1 MRCECR
7 GRVALG
13 AVLDTCE
20 REAKK
25 RNHPGILRF
34 CNLAPARPSGVSGGV
49 QTMTQISI
57 SSASLPP
64 SRSVSPIRSSAPRAG
79 CDATA
84 RSRQPVQDGTNDR
97 RKLAVVTRGAGGL
110 CAGLAPARPA
120 CHRQGPLH
128 SRPLAGSSTTKH
140 RPTTL
145 AKMAERDVL
154 FGCDRMAAAVSSKT
168 CDASAMLIVS
178 EAALKR
184 QSKAIKDPGKRAF
197 LADELPDCRAARFDL
212 QWLR

>member
-1 MRCECR
+1 MIA
-7 GRVALG
+7 GNWL
-13 AVLDTCE
+13 LS
-20 REAKK
+20 REALEAYALESHQ
-25 RNHPGILRF
+25 RALR
-34 CNLAPARPSGVSGGV
+34 G
-49 QTMTQISI
+49 
-57 SSASLPP
+57 
-64 SRSVSPIRSSAPRAG
+64 
-79 CDATA
+79 
-84 RSRQPVQDGTNDR
+84 
-97 RKLAVVTRGAGGL
+97 
-110 CAGLAPARPA
+110 
-120 CHRQGPLH
+120 HRQGPLH

-184 QSKAIKDPGKRAF
+184 QSKAIEDPGKRAF